1 MWSEMSNIKEQD
13 NLTVVTQPLP
23 NDEPR
28 DSQRALLVYIYMCV
42 CVCVCVCV
50 SISISIY
57 LYIYIFLLLFEG
69 VSLFELTPSL

>member
-1 MWSEMSNIKEQD
+1 MSNTKEQD

-28 DSQRALLVYIYMCV
+28 NSQRALLVCVFVCMCV
-42 CVCVCVCV
+42 CVCMCV
-50 SISISIY
+50 SISVYLSI
-57 LYIYIFLLLFEG
+57 FFHLLFEA

>member
-1 MWSEMSNIKEQD
+1 MWSEMSNTKEQD

-28 DSQRALLVYIYMCV
+28 DSQRALLVYIYVCV

-50 SISISIY
+50 YLYLYLYLSLSIY
-57 LYIYIFLLLFEG
+57 FFSYCLKAFPYLN
-69 VSLFELTPSL
+69 

>member
-1 MWSEMSNIKEQD
+1 MSNTKEQD

-28 DSQRALLVYIYMCV
+28 DSQRALLVYIY
-42 CVCVCVCV
+42 VCVCVCV
-50 SISISIY
+50 SISISISIS
-57 LYIYIFLLLFEG
+57 LYIFFLLLFEG

>member
-50 SISISIY
+50 YLYLYLSI
-57 LYIYIFLLLFEG
+57 YIYIFFSYCLKAFPYLN
-69 VSLFELTPSL
+69 

>member
-28 DSQRALLVYIYMCV
+28 DSQRALLVYIYMSECV
-42 CVCVCVCV
+42 CVCVCVYLYLYL
-50 SISISIY
+50 SI
-57 LYIYIFLLLFEG
+57 YIYIFFSYCLKAFPYLN
-69 VSLFELTPSL
+69 